1 MTPALKILEPGPA
14 ASLQDCGRPG
24 LQRFGVP
31 VSGAIDTVSLA
42 IANIVAGNSPGSAAI
57 EILGA
62 GLVFEIEAESVT
74 LALAGMAEHPTLQ
87 RGADAPLRYPALRSI
102 TARRGDTIRIPPPKG
117 GAVSYLA
124 VSGGFDIAPVLGSRS
139 TYRRASLG
147 GYRGRA
153 FLAGDRIPLC
163 LPSPARA
170 TVRLEARI
178 KAPDRLRIMRGPNA
192 AYFTR
197 HAFETLLAST
207 YTITPASDRMGLR
220 LQGPPLERGMQG
232 ELPSQATTAG
242 ALQVPPDGQPILLMA
257 DRQTVG
263 GYPRIATVIGADI
276 AAAGRLAAGMSIR
289 FEEVR
294 REEAVQLLKEQQT
307 WLASLPAQLE
317 PAGADA
323 LTVEQLLSRNL
334 IGGVTAGE
342 E

>member
-1 MTPALKILEPGPA
+1 MSPALKILEPGPA
-14 ASLQDCGRPG
+14 ASLQDWGRPG

-31 VSGAIDTVSLA
+31 VSGALDAVSLA
-42 IANIVAGNSPGSAAI
+42 IANIVAGNPPGSAAI

-74 LALAGMAEHPTLQ
+74 LALAGMAEGLTLQ
-87 RGADAPLRYPALRSI
+87 RGTDAPLRYPGLRGI
-102 TARRGDTIRIPPPKG
+102 TARRGDLVRIPSPKG

-124 VSGGFDIAPVLGSRS
+124 ASGGFDIAPVLGSRS

-147 GYRGRA
+147 GYRGRS

-163 LPSPARA
+163 LPSPAPA
-170 TVRLEARI
+170 PVRLEASI
-178 KAPDRLRIMRGPNA
+178 EAPGCLRIMRGPNA
-192 AYFTR
+192 AYFSPR
-197 HAFETLLAST
+197 ALETLLASA
-207 YTITPASDRMGLR
+207 YTVTPASDRMGLR
-220 LQGPPLERGMQG
+220 MQGPLLECGTQG

-242 ALQVPPDGQPILLMA
+242 ALQVPSDGQPILLMA

-289 FEEVR
+289 FEEVG
-294 REEAVQLLKEQQT
+294 REEAVRLLKEQQT

-317 PAGADA
+317 RAGADA
-323 LTVEQLLSRNL
+323 LTAEQLLSGNL